1 MAFAHKKLAVKFV
14 PWHFKE
20 KKKIVFSGQNKAPI
34 LIDSEK
40 IITDSW

>member
-1 MAFAHKKLAVKFV
+1 LAVKFV

-20 KKKIVFSGQNKAPI
+20 KKKIGFSGQNKAPI

-40 IITDSW
+40 IIAASW